1 MSAMRRAAE
10 LAEQHVATLRDRPV
24 RASVGY
30 EDVLAALDE
39 PLPERGEDDEAVLEH
54 LAAGA
59 GPGIVASPGPRY
71 FGFVTGGALPAAL
84 ASDWLVSAWDQNA
97 FSRVS
102 SPAAAAIEAVAERWV
117 LEALGLPATAA
128 VGFATSA
135 TTSNFTCIAAARRA
149 LLAREGWDVEARG
162 LTGAPPIRVI
172 VGEYV
177 HASLLLALR
186 YAGLGAPTT
195 VVPAD
200 DQGAMRAGA
209 LEVGD
214 GPTLICAQA
223 GEVGSGA
230 FDPLAAIAAAKG
242 DAWLHVDGAFGLWA
256 AASPELRH
264 LVRGA
269 GEADSWAVDAH
280 KWLNV
285 PYDGGLA
292 IVADPAH
299 LRAAM
304 SVRASY
310 LPDQEGREP
319 LDLVPEMSRRARAV
333 PVYAAL
339 RSLGRS
345 GLAELVER
353 NCALARRL
361 ADAMR
366 EVDGIE
372 VLNDV
377 VLNQVLLRFDD
388 DATTRNVVE
397 EVQRGSEAWLGGTVW
412 HGRAAIRVSVSNWS
426 TTEDDIDRLAA
437 ALTGARAPGGPEAPP
452 HTPRARRSGPTP
464 RWPRPERPASSGRTG
479 RCRSCARSA
488 SASRRTSRSRGWW
501 SAPACT

>member
-1 MSAMRRAAE
+1 MSVMRRAAE
-10 LAEQHVATLRDRPV
+10 LADDHLATLPDRPV
-24 RASVGY
+24 RADMSY
-30 EDVLAALDE
+30 EDVVAALDE
-39 PLPERGEDDEAVLEH
+39 PLPERGEDDVAVLEH
-54 LAAGA
+54 LVATA
-59 GPGIVASPGPRY
+59 GPGVVASPGPRY

-84 ASDWLVSAWDQNA
+84 AADWLTSVWDQNG

-117 LEALGLPATAA
+117 LEALGLPLTGA
-128 VGFATSA
+128 VGFATGA
-135 TTSNFTCIAAARRA
+135 TTSNFACIAAARNA
-149 LLAREGWDVEARG
+149 LLAREGWDVEQRG

-172 VGEYV
+172 VGEHV
-177 HASLLLALR
+177 HASLLVALR
-186 YAGLGAPTT
+186 YAGLGTPGT

-200 DQGAMRAGA
+200 DQGAMRAGE

-230 FDPLAAIAAAKG
+230 FDPLEAIAAAKG
-242 DAWLHVDGAFGLWA
+242 EAWLHVDGAFGLWA

-269 GEADSWAVDAH
+269 EQADSWAVDAH

-292 IVADPAH
+292 IVADPAP
-299 LRAAM
+299 LRRAM
-304 SVRASY
+304 GVRASY
-310 LPDQEGREP
+310 LPDSEGREP
-319 LDLVPEMSRRARAV
+319 LDHVPEMSRRARAI

-339 RSLGRS
+339 RSLGRQ
-345 GLAELVER
+345 GLAELVEL

-366 EVDGIE
+366 AVAGVD

-388 DATTRNVVE
+388 DDATTRKVVE
-397 EVQRGSEAWLGGTVW
+397 EVQRGGEAWLGGTVW
-412 HGRAAIRVSVSNWS
+412 HGRAAVRVSVSNWS
-426 TTEDDIDRLAA
+426 TTEEDIDRLAA
-437 ALTGARAPGGPEAPP
+437 ALAA
-452 HTPRARRSGPTP
+452 
-464 RWPRPERPASSGRTG
+464 
-479 RCRSCARSA
+479 ARS
-488 SASRRTSRSRGWW
+488 
-501 SAPACT
+501 